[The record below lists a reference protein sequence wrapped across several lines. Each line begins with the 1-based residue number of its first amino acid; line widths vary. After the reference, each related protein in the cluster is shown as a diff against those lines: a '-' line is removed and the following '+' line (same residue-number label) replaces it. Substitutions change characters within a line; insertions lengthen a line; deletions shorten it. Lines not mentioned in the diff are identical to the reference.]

1 MRKFDSEVA
10 KILDLELAALVNSF
24 KYSVYGGHTVVVEG
38 HLSLIHISEPTRHS
52 LIFSSE
58 KIIFRL
64 GKTERLEIIGEE
76 ISIKQL
82 TKNFTVVTGKI
93 KGVSNG

>member
-1 MRKFDSEVA
+1 MARKGEQVRKFDSEVA
-10 KILDLELAALVNSF
+10 KILDLESAASVNSF

-38 HLSLIHISEPTRHS
+38 HRGLVS
-52 LIFSSE
+52 FSSE

>member
-38 HLSLIHISEPTRHS
+38 HRGLVSFPQKKL
-52 LIFSSE
+52 FSGWE
-58 KIIFRL
+58 KPSAS
-64 GKTERLEIIGEE
+64 K
-76 ISIKQL
+76 
-82 TKNFTVVTGKI
+82 
-93 KGVSNG
+93 